1 MRYSILIAL
10 VLGTVGILADQPT
23 VTASYTV
30 PSDSSTVTIKY
41 TGPPAHSTSLP
52 PTYHTDCGEHCGGT
66 CGDGVVQSPY
76 EECDLG
82 PKLNATWNSGCSANC
97 TCVPV
102 CGDGKVEG
110 TESCDLGSE
119 NGKWNSGCSSTC
131 TCTPVCGNG
140 IKEGDEA
147 CDLGADN
154 GKYNSGCSATCEITP
169 ICGNGIKE
177 HGEECDAGN
186 KNGAY
191 NSGCSTECNVC
202 GYCGDGIVDE
212 EAGETCDLGY
222 LVNGTPGANCSA
234 TCTAELCK
242 YECSNGIVE
251 PGEECDDGVNNGPT
265 GRCSYNCT
273 WNKCSCG
280 NGITEYPEE
289 CDDGELNGTW
299 GSHCNTNCT
308 LKEPCGNPNPPRCG
322 NGVVEFPEVCDDGY
336 LNGGE
341 YSNCT
346 TDCQWCNK
354 EPARCGDGHIDY
366 ELGETCDDGLD
377 NGTPQ
382 SSCTSTCQPCG
393 TGPKPPTA
401 CATCNPNPFL
411 NKCTITTSCIDT
423 PTGNDYCACRAG
435 YRADGLDATDARQF
449 RLAFPGQEYRVFV
462 APGVECNTL
471 CTTPFP
477 GPDSCKEVPVQVT
490 C

>member
-1 MRYSILIAL
+1 MRYSILSAL
-10 VLGTVGILADQPT
+10 VLGTVGIFADQPYPTASHT
-23 VTASYTV
+23 VTASYAV
-30 PSDSSTVTIKY
+30 PSDSSTITIHH
-41 TGPPAHSTSLP
+41 TGPPPHSTYV
-52 PTYHTDCGEHCGGT
+52 PTSYHTDCGDHCGGT
-66 CGDGVVQSPY
+66 CGDGVVQAPY

-82 PKLNATWNSGCSANC
+82 PKLNGAWNSGCSDNC

-110 TESCDLGSE
+110 TETCDLGSE

-140 IKEGDEA
+140 IKEGNEA

-169 ICGNGIKE
+169 IWTERIAMLAIRTAPMTAVVRLNASSVDIVVTESLMTPLERPAILDISSMELPVQTAQLPAQPKHATRDITTDQPADAATAA
-177 HGEECDAGN
+177 HGTNALAE
-186 KNGAY
+186 
-191 NSGCSTECNVC
+191 TES
-202 GYCGDGIVDE
+202 
-212 EAGETCDLGY
+212 L
-222 LVNGTPGANCSA
+222 
-234 TCTAELCK
+234 
-242 YECSNGIVE
+242 
-251 PGEECDDGVNNGPT
+251 NNGKT
-265 GRCSYNCT
+265 DLFAS
-273 WNKCSCG
+273 
-280 NGITEYPEE
+280 PEE

-308 LKEPCGNPNPPRCG
+308 LKEPCGNPNPPKCG
-322 NGVVEFPEVCDDGY
+322 NGIVDPEVCDDGY

-346 TDCQWCNK
+346 TDCTYCNT
-354 EPARCGDGHIDY
+354 EAPRCGDGHIDY

-382 SSCTSTCQPCG
+382 SSCTSTCQPCDNH
-393 TGPKPPTA
+393 KPTTP

-477 GPDSCKEVPVQVT
+477 GPDSCQEVPVQVT

>member
-1 MRYSILIAL
+1 M
-10 VLGTVGILADQPT
+10 
-23 VTASYTV
+23 VTA
-30 PSDSSTVTIKY
+30 KH
-41 TGPPAHSTSLP
+41 TGPPAHPTYVP
-52 PTYHTDCGEHCGGT
+52 PSYHTDCGEHCGGT
-66 CGDGVVQSPY
+66 CGDGIVQPPY

-82 PKLNATWNSGCSANC
+82 PKLNGAWNSGCSENC

-110 TESCDLGSE
+110 TETCDLGSE
-119 NGKWNSGCSSTC
+119 NGKWNSGCSSNC

-177 HGEECDAGN
+177 DGEECDAGN

-191 NSGCSTECNVC
+191 DSGCSTECHLC
-202 GYCGDGIVDE
+202 GYCGDGIVDKDT
-212 EAGETCDLGY
+212 GETCDLGY
-222 LVNGTPGANCSA
+222 LINGTPGANCSA
-234 TCTAELCK
+234 TCTTEVCK

-251 PGEECDDGVNNGPT
+251 PGEDCDDGINNGPT
-265 GRCSYNCT
+265 GRCSSTCT

-299 GSHCNTNCT
+299 GSYCNTNCT
-308 LKEPCGNPNPPRCG
+308 LKEPCGNPNPPKCG
-322 NGVVEFPEVCDDGY
+322 NGIVEYPEVCDDGY
-336 LNGGE
+336 LNGGQ

-346 TDCQWCNK
+346 TDCTYCDT
-354 EPARCGDGHIDY
+354 EPPRCGDGHIDP
-366 ELGETCDDGLD
+366 ELGEVCDDGLD

-382 SSCTSTCQPCG
+382 SSCTSTCQLCDKH
-393 TGPKPPTA
+393 KPTTA

-411 NKCTITTSCIDT
+411 NKCTITTSCINT